1 MGVGLWPRRRPVVTA
16 VVGLAETEDLRRTG
30 LLEGMDDVARIF
42 S

>member
-1 MGVGLWPRRRPVVTA
+1 MPRRRPVVMA

-30 LLEGMDDVARIF
+30 LLERMDNVARVL